1 MSNQN
6 LLAMTRKQMSYVR
19 SLRQGKFR
27 KIHGQFLAEGPKV
40 VNEFIN
46 SDFKIATLYATEE
59 WLEENI
65 NLINSKELRYEI
77 ISDSE
82 LDSISRLKEP
92 NQVLSVVFQREVPEE
107 IDVQGLTLALYG
119 INDPGNMGTILRS
132 ADWFGIKNIFCSY
145 RTVDVYNPKV
155 VQSSMGSLSRLNVT
169 YLDFEDLFPQCNE
182 VGIPVYGT
190 ILGGKDFYDMDFA
203 LPSMIVIGS
212 EANGIKEKYHKF
224 FDEQIAI
231 PHYHNSQT
239 ESLNAAVATSIM
251 ISEIRRKLG

>member
-1 MSNQN
+1 
-6 LLAMTRKQMSYVR
+6 MTRKQMSYVR

-40 VNEFIN
+40 VHEFLH
-46 SDFKIATLYATEE
+46 SEFQIATLYATEA

-65 NLINSKELRYEI
+65 DVINKRELRYEI
-77 ISDSE
+77 ITESE
-82 LDSISRLKEP
+82 LNSISRLKEP
-92 NQVLSVVFQREVPEE
+92 NQVVAVIFQKEVPEE

-145 RTVDVYNPKV
+145 RTVDAYNPKV
-155 VQSSMGSLSRLNVT
+155 VQSSMGSLSRLTVT

-190 ILGGKDFYDMDFA
+190 ILGGKNFYDMEFS
-203 LPSMIVIGS
+203 LPSMIVIGN

-224 FDEQIAI
+224 FDEKIAI
-231 PHYHNSQT
+231 PHFGDSQT
-239 ESLNAAVATSIM
+239 ESLNAAVATSIF

>member
-1 MSNQN
+1 
-6 LLAMTRKQMSYVR
+6 MTRKQMSYVR

-40 VNEFIN
+40 VHEFLH
-46 SDFKIATLYATEE
+46 SDFQIATLYGTEE
-59 WLEENI
+59 WLETNI
-65 NLINSKELRYEI
+65 DIINSRELRYEI
-77 ISDSE
+77 ITESE
-82 LDSISRLKEP
+82 LNSISRLKEP
-92 NQVLSVVFQREVPEE
+92 NQVAAVIFHKEVPEE

-119 INDPGNMGTILRS
+119 ISDPGNMGTILRS

-155 VQSSMGSLSRLNVT
+155 VQSSMGSLSRLTVT

-190 ILGGKDFYDMDFA
+190 ILGGKNFYEMEFS
-203 LPSMIVIGS
+203 LPSMIVIGNES
-212 EANGIKEKYHKF
+212 NGIKEKYHKF
-224 FDEQIAI
+224 FDEKIAI
-231 PHYHNSQT
+231 PHFGDSQT
-239 ESLNAAVATSIM
+239 ESLNAAVAASIF